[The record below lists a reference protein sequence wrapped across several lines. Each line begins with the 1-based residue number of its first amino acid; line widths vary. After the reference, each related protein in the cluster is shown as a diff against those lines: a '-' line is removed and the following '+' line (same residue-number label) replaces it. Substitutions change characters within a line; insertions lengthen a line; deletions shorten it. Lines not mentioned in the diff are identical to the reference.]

1 MDNPDD
7 DSDDQDN
14 DTSSEDEDVVNVDDV
29 NDDIFLQE
37 VDKELDMMHQGD
49 YIVMS
54 ELDTISTPTDEQAQL
69 LSNKAKLQTW

>member
-37 VDKELDMMHQGD
+37 VDKELDMMHQGY